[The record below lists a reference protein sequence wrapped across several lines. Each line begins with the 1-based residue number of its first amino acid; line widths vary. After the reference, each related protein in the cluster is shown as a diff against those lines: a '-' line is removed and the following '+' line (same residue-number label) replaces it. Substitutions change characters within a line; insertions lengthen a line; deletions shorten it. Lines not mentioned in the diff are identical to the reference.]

1 MKRSSSSPRR
11 RRRLTVALVAAFAL
25 ALPAS
30 AADAN
35 PAMWSRPSSPTQW
48 LVPDSPAKWSAPAGG
63 DDAPVA
69 VTERS
74 SWT

>member
-1 MKRSSSSPRR
+1 
-11 RRRLTVALVAAFAL
+11 VALVAAFAL

-35 PAMWSRPSSPTQW
+35 PAKWSRPSMPVKSSAPE
-48 LVPDSPAKWSAPAGG
+48 SPAKWSAPDGG
-63 DDAPVA
+63 DDDGFAAVA
-69 VTERS
+69 ERS